1 MPKVS
6 IILPVYN
13 KEEYL
18 PTTLNSLLKQ
28 SYQDWELIVVDD
40 GSTDASGEILER
52 FARRD
57 PRITLIS
64 QENRGVSA
72 ARNSGLSKAAGEW
85 VWFVDA
91 DDVPDKNF
99 LANVFAC
106 SIDEKVGIIV
116 GNYERLEKNC
126 TVTQVEIE
134 ERGYIS
140 SGQFPNLFMKYQ
152 YYTGF
157 WGYLWNKLINRKQ
170 LLNSNVKFQEGLT
183 LAEDLKFMVELYRS
197 GVMLFCAPCVAMRY
211 TVDSNNSSGEKK
223 IDYWSQLEIQIEIKK
238 WVVDSRGC
246 DKHCVF
252 FKKVIS
258 SYAAFVVFYGY
269 EDDLDCTKLAEKLVD
284 NPDVRLQLCTK
295 KIEATMRPIVLC
307 LKRKWFL
314 AMNAY
319 LLGRKTVRSLYRMLK
334 KG

>member
-6 IILPVYN
+6 IVLPVYN

-18 PTTLNSLLKQ
+18 PTTLNSLLSQ
-28 SYQDWELIVVDD
+28 SYQDWELIAVDD
-40 GSTDASGEILER
+40 GSTDTSGEILEH

-57 PRITLIS
+57 PRITLVS

-91 DDVPDKNF
+91 DDVPNKDF
-99 LANVFAC
+99 LADVFAC

-116 GNYERLEKNC
+116 GNYERLEKNR

-134 ERGYIS
+134 ERGCIS
-140 SGQFPNLFMKYQ
+140 AKQFPDLFMKYQ
-152 YYTGF
+152 YHTGF

-170 LLNSNVKFQEGLT
+170 LLSSNVKFQEGLT

-197 GVMLFCAPCVAMRY
+197 GAMLFCAPCVAMRY
-211 TVDSNNSSGEKK
+211 TVDSNNSSSEKK

-238 WVVDSRGC
+238 WIVDSRGC
-246 DKHCVF
+246 DKYRNF

-269 EDDLDCTKLAEKLVD
+269 EDNLDCTNLAEKLVD

-295 KIEATMRPIVLC
+295 KIEATMRPIVLF

-319 LLGRKTVRSLYRMLK
+319 LLGRKTVRNLYRMLK

>member
-140 SGQFPNLFMKYQ
+140 PGQFPNLFMKYQ

-238 WVVDSRGC
+238 WVIDSRGC
-246 DKHCVF
+246 DKHRAF
-252 FKKVIS
+252 LKKVIS

-319 LLGRKTVRSLYRMLK
+319 LLGRKTVRNLYRMLK

>member
-18 PTTLNSLLKQ
+18 PAAFNSLLNQ

-40 GSTDASGEILER
+40 GSTDTSDEIIEH
-52 FARRD
+52 FARQD
-57 PRITLIS
+57 PRITSLS

-91 DDVPDKNF
+91 DDIPDKDF

-106 SIDEKVGIIV
+106 SMDEKVGIIV
-116 GNYERLEKNC
+116 GNYERLEKNGI
-126 TVTQVEIE
+126 VTKVEIAE
-134 ERGYIS
+134 SGCIS
-140 SGQFPNLFMKYQ
+140 AEQFPDIFMKYQ
-152 YYTGF
+152 YRTGF
-157 WGYLWNKLINRKQ
+157 WGYLWNKLIRRKQ
-170 LLNSNVKFQEGLT
+170 LARSNVKFQEGLT
-183 LAEDLKFMVELYRS
+183 LAEDLKFMTALYRS
-197 GVMLFCAPCVAMRY
+197 NTMLFCTPCIAMRY
-211 TVDSNNSSGEKK
+211 TVDSDNSSREKK
-223 IDYWSQLEIQIEIKK
+223 INYLSQLEIQLEIKK
-238 WVVDSRGC
+238 WIVDSRGC
-246 DKHCVF
+246 DRHRGF

-269 EDDLDCTKLAEKLVD
+269 EDNPDCTKLAQELVD
-284 NPDVRLQLCTK
+284 DPDVKLQLCTK
-295 KIEATMRPIVLC
+295 EIEGTMRPIVFC
-307 LKRKWFL
+307 LKQKWFL

-319 LLGRKTVRSLYRMLK
+319 LLGRKTARNIYRMLK

>member
-18 PTTLNSLLKQ
+18 PTTLSSLLKQ

-246 DKHCVF
+246 DKHRAF
-252 FKKVIS
+252 LKKVIS

>member
-1 MPKVS
+1 MPMVS

-64 QENRGVSA
+64 QENKGVSA

-106 SIDEKVGIIV
+106 SMDEKVGIIV
-116 GNYERLEKNC
+116 GNYERLEKNGI
-126 TVTQVEIE
+126 VTKVEIAE
-134 ERGYIS
+134 SGCIS
-140 SGQFPNLFMKYQ
+140 AEQFPDIFMKYQ
-152 YYTGF
+152 YRTGF
-157 WGYLWNKLINRKQ
+157 WGYIWNKLISRKQ
-170 LLNSNVKFQEGLT
+170 LARSNVKFQEGLT
-183 LAEDLKFMVELYRS
+183 LAEDLKFMTALYRS
-197 GVMLFCAPCVAMRY
+197 NTMLFCTPCIAMRY
-211 TVDSNNSSGEKK
+211 TVDSDNSSREKK
-223 IDYWSQLEIQIEIKK
+223 INYLSQLEIQLEIKK
-238 WVVDSRGC
+238 WIVDSRGC
-246 DKHCVF
+246 DRHRGF
-252 FKKVIS
+252 FKKVVS

-269 EDDLDCTKLAEKLVD
+269 EDNLDCTKLAQKLVD
-284 NPDVRLQLCTK
+284 DPDVKLQLCTK
-295 KIEATMRPIVLC
+295 GIEGTMRPIVFC
-307 LKRKWFL
+307 LKQKWFL

-319 LLGRKTVRSLYRMLK
+319 LLGRKTARNIYRMLK